1 MRIHSGNTVQLGVQ
15 LDLKELVARLTGVTS
30 SDDDGRSVLLGLDGS
45 VQEGERTSS
54 KVGEPAA
61 FVRSHQLTLSQ
72 TTYYLSR
79 DPLEN
84 TSGSVPED
92 GLGLQDSLPEE
103 LVGLFATVE
112 PLPVG
117 LDTLGVG
124 SGTTLGV
131 VGKVL
136 GGDVVC
142 RTKKRRFS
150 SRSTIKGIS
159 YRVLTDGARGK
170 QNRVE

>member
-1 MRIHSGNTVQLGVQ
+1 MTVDPFFWASTAASKRASEPPAKLEN
-15 LDLKELVARLTGVTS
+15 LPRS
-30 SDDDGRSVLLGLDGS
+30 SALI
-45 VQEGERTSS
+45 SS
-54 KVGEPAA
+54 LFLQQRMTFP
-61 FVRSHQLTLSQ
+61 
-72 TTYYLSR
+72 

-92 GLGLQDSLPEE
+92 GLGLQDGLPEE
-103 LVGLFATVE
+103 LVGLFTTVE

-131 VGKVL
+131 VGKVF

-142 RTKKRRFS
+142 ALCM
-150 SRSTIKGIS
+150 KGS
-159 YRVLTDGARGK
+159 V
-170 QNRVE
+170 

>member
-1 MRIHSGNTVQLGVQ
+1 VHAGIRFSLGYEFDVKKR
-15 LDLKELVARLTGVTS
+15 LARLTGIAS

-45 VQEGERTSS
+45 VQEGERPSS
-54 KVGEPAA
+54 KVGEPAPI
-61 FVRSHQLTLSQ
+61 TLSRQ
-72 TTYYLSR
+72 PILHTAYQSR
-79 DPLEN
+79 RADPLEN

-92 GLGLQDSLPEE
+92 GLGLQDGLPEE
-103 LVGLFATVE
+103 LVGLFTTVE

-131 VGKVL
+131 VGKVF

-142 RTKKRRFS
+142 ALCM
-150 SRSTIKGIS
+150 KGS
-159 YRVLTDGARGK
+159 V
-170 QNRVE
+170 